1 MNESR
6 SDDRKR
12 VVTLKT
18 CTVPYLCPLNYL
30 IIMAIRFGAVD
41 AKTFDEL
48 CTKTLPKTVPLVD
61 WVHALQP
68 VFPQFSTLVEVQLD
82 KPTTRGS
89 TSWALKNFTP
99 AIGLKERFRP
109 HDLRYGAAIEVNNLQ
124 DLPARNEFHT
134 REALGHSWKA
144 L

>member
-1 MNESR
+1 
-6 SDDRKR
+6 
-12 VVTLKT
+12 
-18 CTVPYLCPLNYL
+18 
-30 IIMAIRFGAVD
+30 MAIGFGAGD

-61 WVHALQP
+61 WVHPLRP
-68 VFPQFSTLVEVQLD
+68 VFPQFSTSCEVQLD
-82 KPTTRGS
+82 KPSTRGS
-89 TSWALKNFTP
+89 ISWAFKSFTP

-109 HDLRYGAAIEVNNLQ
+109 HDLRYGAAIEVKNLQ
-124 DLPARNEFHT
+124 DLPARNEFHI